1 MSDLFCYTN
10 NEDHSLFQLIKRRD
24 KDAFARVYQKYH
36 QYLYTLSL
44 RYLKDKNMA
53 EDTVQH
59 VFVKLWESAKDIEI
73 EVNLKNYLYTM
84 TKNNILNQIRNNKDI
99 VSLNY
104 INAQNDITDEEDFIK
119 LMEDFQISEILH
131 NGINQLPTQKREVCT
146 LKIEGN
152 ISNQE
157 IANKMGISIHT
168 VKSHYQESI
177 KILREYFKKI
187 KLMLF

>member
-1 MSDLFCYTN
+1 
-10 NEDHSLFQLIKRRD
+10 
-24 KDAFARVYQKYH
+24 
-36 QYLYTLSL
+36 
-44 RYLKDKNMA
+44 MA

>member
-177 KILREYFKKI
+177 KILREYFKKM